1 MFQVQVKV
9 LESYLFKFTF
19 WCAVDLNVE
28 LNIIW
33 WMIGLDSSEY
43 DIVEWNK
50 CRIADGGSSKN
61 DMNMKGIVVEYK
73 SERTNGNM
81 CKQ

>member
-1 MFQVQVKV
+1 
-9 LESYLFKFTF
+9 
-19 WCAVDLNVE
+19 
-28 LNIIW
+28 
-33 WMIGLDSSEY
+33 MIGLDSSEY

-81 CKQ
+81 CKH